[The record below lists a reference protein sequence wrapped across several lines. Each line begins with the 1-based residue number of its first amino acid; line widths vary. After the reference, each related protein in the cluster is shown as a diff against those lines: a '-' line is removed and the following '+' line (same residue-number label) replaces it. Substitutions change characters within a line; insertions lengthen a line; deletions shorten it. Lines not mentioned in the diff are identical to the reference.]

1 MFQPLFVA
9 LSGVLGRQIVLFM
22 SIVLFTIGTLICCL
36 AQDMAVLLA
45 GRTIQGVGGGG
56 ILCQTFVITT
66 DIIPLRQRPAYSSII
81 QIAFVVGTVT
91 GPLIGGLLVDH
102 TTWRWV
108 FYINFPFM
116 AVGLVMVP
124 WVVRLQRPRNG
135 SVLKQLKSIDWLGTF
150 LFMGSVSSF
159 LMGITWGGGQFAWSS
174 WRTLFPICL
183 GLVGVLAAILWLKKV
198 PKNPFLC
205 LALFRNA
212 SSRAMYICAVLQGL
226 LVSVSERILIC
237 PSSFLQRLTPS

>member
-9 LSGVLGRQIVLFM
+9 LSNVLGRQIVLFT

-36 AQDMAVLLA
+36 AEDMAVLLA

-81 QIAFVVGTVT
+81 QVAFVVGTVT

-102 TTWRWV
+102 STWRWV
-108 FYINFPFM
+108 FYLNFPFM

-124 WVVRLQRPRNG
+124 WVVKLQRPRNG
-135 SVLKQLKSIDWLGTF
+135 SVAKQLKSVDWVGTL

-183 GLVGVLAAILWLKKV
+183 GLVGVLAAILWLLKV
-198 PKNPFLC
+198 PTNPFIC
-205 LALFRNA
+205 LALFRNT

-226 LVSVSERILIC
+226 LVSV
-237 PSSFLQRLTPS
+237 P